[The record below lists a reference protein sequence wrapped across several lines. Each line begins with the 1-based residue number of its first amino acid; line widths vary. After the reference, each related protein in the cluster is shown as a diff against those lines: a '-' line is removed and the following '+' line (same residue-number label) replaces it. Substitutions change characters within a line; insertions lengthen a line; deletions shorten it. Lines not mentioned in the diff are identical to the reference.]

1 MPNAASMFSTLGL
14 TQGADGLRLEHVH
27 VGLSRQGDR
36 SLLVVEGD
44 IVNALPKTV
53 DVPELAVSLDDSAGI
68 ELYSWRAH
76 APKSQIAAGE
86 RLAFRTRLE
95 SPPPEASQALVKF
108 AAVGDKVALAGNG
121 Q

>member
-1 MPNAASMFSTLGL
+1 MFSTLGL
-14 TQGADGLRLEHVH
+14 TEGADGLRIEHVH
-27 VGLSRQGDR
+27 VGLSREADR
-36 SLLVVEGD
+36 SLLVVEGEV
-44 IVNALPKTV
+44 VNGLPKSANI
-53 DVPELAVSLDDSAGI
+53 PELAVALDDSSGI

-76 APKSQIAAGE
+76 APKSQIAPGE

-108 AAVGDKVALAGNG
+108 AAVGDKVALAGKG